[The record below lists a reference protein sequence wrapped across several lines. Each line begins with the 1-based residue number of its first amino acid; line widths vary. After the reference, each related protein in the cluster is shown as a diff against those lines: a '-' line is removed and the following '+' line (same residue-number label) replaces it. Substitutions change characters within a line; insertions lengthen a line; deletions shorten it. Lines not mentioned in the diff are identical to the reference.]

1 MATENTLTEKQEAFC
16 QYYAQLSDTYNNG
29 TWSYALG
36 YGHDL
41 ENADK
46 ENAVW
51 EFPDSPDRGKLIT
64 PSDYDRM
71 YNLCSVEAHRLLR
84 KPKILERIQAIKS
97 TWVEDDKIIDSRLMD
112 IIQNGK
118 DTDALAAIKHRNE
131 LKQRVIKRADIT
143 SGGEKI
149 NPFSELEVDEL
160 RKLASGKA

>member
-1 MATENTLTEKQEAFC
+1 MATETTLTEKQEAFC

-46 ENAVW
+46 ENAEW
-51 EFPDSPDRGKLIT
+51 EFPEESNKGKLIKD
-64 PSDYDRM
+64 SDYNRM

-84 KPKILERIQAIKS
+84 TPKILERIQVIKS
-97 TWVEDDKIIDSRLMD
+97 TWVEDDKIIDSKMMD

-131 LKQRVIKRADIT
+131 LKQRVVKRSDIT

-149 NPFSELEVDEL
+149 NPFNELEVDEL
-160 RKLASGKA
+160 RKLASRKA